1 MRVAA
6 WKLLKDTFSGWREDG
21 VSQHAAALAYYT
33 VFSLAPLLVIAVAV
47 AGLAFGQE
55 AAQGEIVGALGGMLG
70 HDAASAIEE
79 MVAAARKPSSGIIA
93 GVAGVAALVFGA
105 TGVFAQLQES
115 LDAIWEVKPKPDRGF
130 KGLLKARFLSFTMV
144 LGIGFL
150 LLVSLAVTA
159 ALSALGDWMG
169 SSLPVP
175 ELAMQAINV
184 VLGLAVT
191 TGLFAA
197 IYKVLP
203 DVEIGWRDVWV
214 GAAVTSLLFTL
225 GRLAIGV
232 YLGKSGVSSAYGA
245 AGSFAVILIWVY
257 YSSQILFFG
266 AEFTRVWAE
275 TYGSHILP
283 DENAVA
289 ATPERAQGT
298 SSKAAGDQSASGKSR
313 SASAQT

>member
-6 WKLLKDTFSGWREDG
+6 WKLFKDTFAGWREDG

-33 VFSLAPLLVIAVAV
+33 VFSLAPLLVIVVAL
-47 AGLAFGQE
+47 AGLFFGQE
-55 AAQGEIVGALGGMLG
+55 AAQGKIVEQMGGLVG
-70 HDAASAIEE
+70 HDAASAIQD
-79 MVAAARKPSSGIIA
+79 MIAAARKPASGILATVI
-93 GVAGVAALVFGA
+93 GLAALVFGA

-115 LDAIWEVKPKPDRGF
+115 LDAIWEVKPRPGLGVKGF
-130 KGLLKARFLSFTMV
+130 IKARFLSFTMV

-169 SSLPVP
+169 ASLPIP
-175 ELAMQAINV
+175 EAAMQ
-184 VLGLAVT
+184 VLNFIVGLAVT
-191 TGLFAA
+191 TALFAA

-214 GAAVTSLLFTL
+214 GAAVTAVLFSL
-225 GRLAIGV
+225 GRLAIGL
-232 YLGKSGVSSAYGA
+232 YLGKSGVSSSYGA
-245 AGSFAVILIWVY
+245 AGSFAVVLLWVY

-289 ATPERAQGT
+289 ATPERAQGN
-298 SSKAAGDQSASGKSR
+298 S
-313 SASAQT
+313 